1 LSIDPKNI
9 LSLSN
14 FRAVIQDG
22 GKIQNGAQKR
32 KNLIFAAKWPEI
44 NEF

>member
-1 LSIDPKNI
+1 MMSIDPKSI
-9 LSLSN
+9 FSLLNS
-14 FRAVIQDG
+14 VIQDG